1 MSVLERVIEDQQKTI
16 DQLRA
21 DVDALERSK
30 RVKAEEMNK
39 YYEERDEFFKNLN
52 RLVNRSAYNAIKP
65 DSPDWNEWVHEI
77 RMYMIDNHW
86 CMNCE
91 STSCFGDCYD

>member
-16 DQLRA
+16 DQLKTEIT
-21 DVDALERSK
+21 ALKNSK
-30 RVKAEEMNK
+30 RANSEAMNK
-39 YYEERDEFFKNLN
+39 YYEEREKFFKNLN

-65 DSPDWNEWVHEI
+65 DSPEWGEWLHEI
-77 RMYMIDNHW
+77 RMYTIDNHW

-91 STSCFGDCYD
+91 TTSCFGDCYD